1 MFPIIYFIF
10 TSTKLPIMSI
20 LLKILIGVALLFI
33 LVVIVCGSALLIVAL
48 SHERSWRRSISD
60 QYDMFSNN
68 PKDM

>member
-1 MFPIIYFIF
+1 
-10 TSTKLPIMSI
+10 MSI